1 MPKPSVRVL
10 LVEDDEDDF
19 ILTRDLLDEIEG
31 ADYNVH
37 WISQFDEALERF
49 KSDYYDVILIDYFF
63 GGRTGIE
70 LVQEAIKLSLA
81 EDSIDLAAFNE
92 RKKERSLP
100 FEDVVKKLRKNG
112 RI

>member
-1 MPKPSVRVL
+1 MRTNTKRTTVYLDS
-10 LVEDDEDDF
+10 
-19 ILTRDLLDEIEG
+19 DL
-31 ADYNVH
+31 H
-37 WISQFDEALERF
+37 HALRIKAAETEY
-49 KSDYYDVILIDYFF
+49 SMS
-63 GGRTGIE
+63 E

-100 FEDVVKKLRKNG
+100 FEDVVKKLRKDG